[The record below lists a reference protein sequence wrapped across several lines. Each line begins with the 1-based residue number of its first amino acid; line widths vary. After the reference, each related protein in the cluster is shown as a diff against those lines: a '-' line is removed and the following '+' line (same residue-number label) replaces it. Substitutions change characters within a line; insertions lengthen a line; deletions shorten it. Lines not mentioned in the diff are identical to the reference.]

1 MADLLSI
8 ANIAAVIGAVL
19 TAMAGLYVYDQQKK
33 ADLEYH
39 KQEIEREAVTEY
51 LASLDTLINHA
62 AYCEGSGNHD
72 QADKIL
78 LCKKNI
84 NKIYIYAPAEV
95 VDAMDNLLKE
105 AIELASIISKIPN
118 DEMCNE
124 DKEALYANERAKTQ
138 NAYVK
143 AVNVA
148 RQHIGLHKQ
157 PVGEVQL
164 LLLGKKDGSA
174 ASAEPL

>member
-8 ANIAAVIGAVL
+8 ANIVAIFAAVGTAWLGIL
-19 TAMAGLYVYDQQKK
+19 TYRRQKEI
-33 ADLEYH
+33 DLEYH
-39 KQEIEREAVTEY
+39 KEQQEREAVTEY

-62 AYCEGSGNHD
+62 AYCEGSGTHD

-95 VDAMDNLLKE
+95 VNAMDKLLTE
-105 AIELASIISKIPN
+105 ATELASIISKIPN
-118 DEMCNE
+118 AEIYDE
-124 DKEALYANERAKTQ
+124 DKEALYANERDKTQ
-138 NAYVK
+138 DAYLT

-157 PVGEVQL
+157 PVGAVQL
-164 LLLGKKDGSA
+164 LLLGKK
-174 ASAEPL
+174 

>member
-8 ANIAAVIGAVL
+8 ANIAAVIGAVG
-19 TAMAGLYVYDQQKK
+19 TAVAGLYIYHQQKK
-33 ADLEYH
+33 ADMAYH

-62 AYCEGSGNHD
+62 AYCEENGAHD
-72 QADKIL
+72 HADKIL
-78 LCKKNI
+78 VCKRNI
-84 NKIYIYAPAEV
+84 NKVYIYAPAEV
-95 VDAMDNLLKE
+95 VMALDILLEE
-105 AIELASIISKIPN
+105 AIKLASVISKIPN
-118 DEMCNE
+118 AEMCNE

-138 NAYVK
+138 SAYVK

-174 ASAEPL
+174 ASAETF